1 MRTAVLYGPHD
12 WRIEDLNIPSLNN
25 DEVLL
30 KVKACGVC
38 HSEIHQWD
46 IKVNGLE
53 YPRYIGH
60 EVAGKVLESG
70 KDVKDF
76 KPGDR
81 VAVWTD
87 GKGYAEQINVKS
99 NRLFKISEN
108 VSFAEAMAE
117 PIACTTNGVIKS
129 DIQLNDTIALVG
141 TGFMG
146 LILLQQLKLRG
157 PKFIAAIDPREEI
170 LELAKK
176 LGADFVIN
184 PEKENTKEVIK
195 NLTNGKGVDV
205 SFEVGGN
212 EATLNLAADIC
223 RMEGKLVIF
232 GFHPGS
238 RKINDLG
245 YWNWMAFDIINSHFR
260 DLNTILNGTRIG
272 MEMLNA
278 GKINMQSLITHKF
291 NLEEIENAFTAAKE
305 KPKGFIKS
313 VIVMN

>member
-1 MRTAVLYGPHD
+1 MRCAVLYGPHD
-12 WRIEDLNIPSLNN
+12 WRIENINIPSLGNN
-25 DEVLL
+25 EVLL
-30 KVKACGVC
+30 KVKTCGVC

-46 IKVNGLE
+46 KKQEGLE

-60 EVAGKVLESG
+60 EVAGEVVETG
-70 KDVKDF
+70 RDVKDF

-87 GKGYAEQINVKS
+87 GKGYAEKVVVKS
-99 NRLFKISEN
+99 DRLFKISDKI
-108 VSFAEAMAE
+108 SFTEAMAE
-117 PIACTTNGVIKS
+117 PIACTTNGIIKS

-157 PKFIAAIDPREEI
+157 PKFIAAIDTREEI

-176 LGADFVIN
+176 LGADFTIN
-184 PEKENTKEVIK
+184 PSTENSKEVIK
-195 NLTNGKGVDV
+195 DLTNGKGVDV

-212 EATLNLAADIC
+212 EATLNLAADLC

-238 RKINDLG
+238 RKINDFG

-260 DLNTILNGTRIG
+260 DLHTILNGTRIG
-272 MEMLNA
+272 MEMLNS
-278 GKINMQSLITHKF
+278 GKINLQPLITHKF
-291 NLEEIENAFTAAKE
+291 NLEEIENAFKAAKE